1 MNNYNYKLKY
11 LDDEKM
17 SENRPEIYS
26 YENLST
32 KSISE
37 LKGLCNLHGISL
49 NNVLDKSEIV
59 HSLLNKN
66 VPGDEKKEINLHH
79 SSSGNHDNDKP
90 DRYEEK
96 GSDCLSSS
104 FQENKSEYKG
114 ICLQLLLYINLS

>member
-1 MNNYNYKLKY
+1 
-11 LDDEKM
+11 M

-49 NNVLDKSEIV
+49 NNILDKSEIV
-59 HSLLNKN
+59 HTLLNKY
-66 VPGDEKKEINLHH
+66 VPGNEKKGKNLHH
-79 SSSGNHDNDKP
+79 SSSGNRDNDKP
-90 DRYEEK
+90 NRYEEK

-104 FQENKSEYKG
+104 FQEYKSEYKG
-114 ICLQLLLYINLS
+114 SCLQLLLYVNLS